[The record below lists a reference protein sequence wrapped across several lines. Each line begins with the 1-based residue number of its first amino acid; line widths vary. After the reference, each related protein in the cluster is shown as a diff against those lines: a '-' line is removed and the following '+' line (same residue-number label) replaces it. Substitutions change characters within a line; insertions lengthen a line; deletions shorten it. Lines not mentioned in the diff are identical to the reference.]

1 MLFQKID
8 DFCSVVLK
16 KPTERVLYII
26 EHISFYYKEFY
37 ITKQDKNGNP
47 RKNKDKYRRQF
58 GLYWTRT
65 IDAPHRELKYIQ
77 SKINKYLIENIK
89 MPEYAYGGVKG
100 RDNIINALRH
110 KGIKYV
116 FQTDIKD
123 FFPFI
128 TNKMVYNMLVLNG
141 FSPDVASV
149 ITKLVTY
156 KGHLPQGSPAS
167 TTIANL
173 VFVPVG
179 IKLQQFAE
187 DNKLRFTTFV
197 DDMTIS
203 SQTDFKHIV
212 PDILE
217 IITTGGFKISQQKT
231 TYKSGIKEITGVRLP
246 NNTLTTTKQFKYK
259 YSDIES
265 LPDNRRRGVENYKQR
280 IQRISENSKK
290 FRKTH

>member
-1 MLFQKID
+1 MMLFQRTD
-8 DFCSVVLK
+8 DFCSFVLRRSTDK
-16 KPTERVLYII
+16 VLYIM
-26 EHISFYYKEFY
+26 EHIPSHYKEFF
-37 ITKQDKNGNP
+37 IIKNDKNGNP
-47 RKNKDKYRRQF
+47 RKNKDKYVLQF

-65 IDAPHRELKYIQ
+65 IDAPSRELKYIQ
-77 SKINKYLIENIK
+77 SKINKYLVENIK

-100 RDNIINALRH
+100 KDNIVNALRH

-128 TNKMVYNMLVLNG
+128 TNKMVYNMLVHNG

-179 IKLQQFAE
+179 KRLQQFAV

-197 DDMTIS
+197 DDVTIS

-217 IITTGGFKISQQKT
+217 IITAGGFKISQQKT

-280 IQRISENSKK
+280 IQRISEN
-290 FRKTH
+290 RKIQS

>member
-8 DFCSVVLK
+8 DFCAFVLK
-16 KPTERVLYII
+16 KPTVRVLYII
-26 EHISFYYKEFY
+26 DHISSHYNEFF
-37 ITKQDKNGNP
+37 ITKKDKSGNP
-47 RKNKDKYRRQF
+47 RKNKDKYVHQF

-65 IDAPHRELKYIQ
+65 IDAPYKELKYIQ
-77 SKINKYLIENIK
+77 SKINNYLVGNIN
-89 MPEYAYGGVKG
+89 MPEYAYGGVQGK
-100 RDNIINALRH
+100 DNIINALRH

-128 TNKMVYNMLVLNG
+128 TNKMVYNMLVYNG

-173 VFVPVG
+173 VFVPIG
-179 IKLQQFAE
+179 IRLQQFAE
-187 DNKLRFTTFV
+187 ENKLRFTTFV
-197 DDMTIS
+197 DDITIS
-203 SQTDFKHIV
+203 SQTDFKHLV
-212 PDILE
+212 PDILDM
-217 IITTGGFKISQQKT
+217 ITTGGFKISQQKT

-259 YSDIES
+259 YADIDFIPE
-265 LPDNRRRGVENYKQR
+265 NRRRGVENYKQR
-280 IQRISENSKK
+280 IQRISENSKNC
-290 FRKTH
+290 RKPH

>member
-1 MLFQKID
+1 MLFQKTD
-8 DFCSVVLK
+8 DFCSFVLRRSTDK
-16 KPTERVLYII
+16 VLYII
-26 EHISFYYKEFY
+26 EHISSHYKEFF
-37 ITKQDKNGNP
+37 IIKKDKNGNP
-47 RKNKDKYRRQF
+47 RKNKDKYVLQF

-65 IDAPHRELKYIQ
+65 IDAPSRELKYIQ
-77 SKINKYLIENIK
+77 SKINKYLVENIK
-89 MPEYAYGGVKG
+89 MLEYAYGGVKG
-100 RDNIINALRH
+100 KDNIVNALRH

-128 TNKMVYNMLVLNG
+128 TNKMVYNMLVHNG

-179 IKLQQFAE
+179 IRLQQFAE

-197 DDMTIS
+197 DDVTIS

-280 IQRISENSKK
+280 IQRISEN
-290 FRKTH
+290 RKIQS

>member
-1 MLFQKID
+1 MMLFQKTD
-8 DFCSVVLK
+8 DFCSFVLRRSTDK
-16 KPTERVLYII
+16 VLYIM
-26 EHISFYYKEFY
+26 EHISSHYKEFF
-37 ITKQDKNGNP
+37 IIKKDKNGNS
-47 RKNKDKYRRQF
+47 RKNKDKYVLQF

-65 IDAPHRELKYIQ
+65 IDAPSRELKYIQ
-77 SKINKYLIENIK
+77 LKINKYLVENIK

-100 RDNIINALRH
+100 KDNIVNALRH

-128 TNKMVYNMLVLNG
+128 TNKMVYNMLVHNG

-179 IKLQQFAE
+179 IRLQQFAE

-197 DDMTIS
+197 DDVTIS

-280 IQRISENSKK
+280 IQRISEN
-290 FRKTH
+290 RKIQS

>member
-1 MLFQKID
+1 MLFQRTD
-8 DFCSVVLK
+8 DFCSFVLRRSTDK
-16 KPTERVLYII
+16 VLYIM
-26 EHISFYYKEFY
+26 EHIPSHYKEFF
-37 ITKQDKNGNP
+37 IIKNDKNGNP
-47 RKNKDKYRRQF
+47 RKNKDKYVLQF

-65 IDAPHRELKYIQ
+65 IDAPSRELKYIQ
-77 SKINKYLIENIK
+77 SKINKYLVENIK

-100 RDNIINALRH
+100 KDNIVNALRH

-128 TNKMVYNMLVLNG
+128 TNEMVYNMLVHNG

-179 IKLQQFAE
+179 IRLQQFAV

-197 DDMTIS
+197 DDVTIS

-217 IITTGGFKISQQKT
+217 IITAGGFKISQQKT

-265 LPDNRRRGVENYKQR
+265 LPDNKRRGVENYKQR
-280 IQRISENSKK
+280 IQRISEN
-290 FRKTH
+290 RKIQFK

>member
-1 MLFQKID
+1 MMLFQKTD
-8 DFCSVVLK
+8 DFCSFVLRRSTDK
-16 KPTERVLYII
+16 VLYII
-26 EHISFYYKEFY
+26 EHIPSHYKEFF
-37 ITKQDKNGNP
+37 IIKNDKNGNP
-47 RKNKDKYRRQF
+47 RKNKDKYVLQF

-65 IDAPHRELKYIQ
+65 IDAPSRELKYIQ
-77 SKINKYLIENIK
+77 SKINKYLVENIK

-100 RDNIINALRH
+100 KDNIVNALRH

-128 TNKMVYNMLVLNG
+128 TNKMVYNMLVHNG

-179 IKLQQFAE
+179 IRLQQFAE

-197 DDMTIS
+197 DDVTIS

-280 IQRISENSKK
+280 IQRISEN
-290 FRKTH
+290 RKIQS

>member
-1 MLFQKID
+1 MMLFQKTD
-8 DFCSVVLK
+8 DFCSFVLRRSTDK
-16 KPTERVLYII
+16 VLYII
-26 EHISFYYKEFY
+26 EHISSHYKEFF
-37 ITKQDKNGNP
+37 IIKKDKNGNP
-47 RKNKDKYRRQF
+47 RKNKDKYVLRF

-65 IDAPHRELKYIQ
+65 IDAPSRELKYIQ
-77 SKINKYLIENIK
+77 SKINKYLVENIK

-100 RDNIINALRH
+100 KDNIVNALRH

-128 TNKMVYNMLVLNG
+128 TNKMVYNMLAHNG

-179 IKLQQFAE
+179 IRLQQFAE

-197 DDMTIS
+197 DDVTIS
-203 SQTDFKHIV
+203 SQTGFKNIV

-217 IITTGGFKISQQKT
+217 IITAGGFKISQQKT

-259 YSDIES
+259 YFDIES

-280 IQRISENSKK
+280 IQRISEN
-290 FRKTH
+290 RKIQS

>member
-1 MLFQKID
+1 MMLFQKTD
-8 DFCSVVLK
+8 DFCSFVLRRSTDK
-16 KPTERVLYII
+16 VLYII
-26 EHISFYYKEFY
+26 EHISSHYKEFF
-37 ITKQDKNGNP
+37 IIKKDKNGNP
-47 RKNKDKYRRQF
+47 RKNKDKYVLQF

-65 IDAPHRELKYIQ
+65 IDAPSRELKYIQ
-77 SKINKYLIENIK
+77 SKINKYLVENIK
-89 MPEYAYGGVKG
+89 MLEYAYGGVKG
-100 RDNIINALRH
+100 KDNIVNALRH

-128 TNKMVYNMLVLNG
+128 TNKMVYNMLVHNG

-179 IKLQQFAE
+179 IRLQQFAE

-197 DDMTIS
+197 DDVTIS

-280 IQRISENSKK
+280 IQRISEN
-290 FRKTH
+290 RKIQS

>member
-1 MLFQKID
+1 MMLFQKTD
-8 DFCSVVLK
+8 NFCSFVLRRSTDK
-16 KPTERVLYII
+16 VLYII
-26 EHISFYYKEFY
+26 EHISSHYKEFF
-37 ITKQDKNGNP
+37 IIKKDKNGNP
-47 RKNKDKYRRQF
+47 RKNKDKYVLQF

-65 IDAPHRELKYIQ
+65 IDAPSRELKYIQ
-77 SKINKYLIENIK
+77 SKINKYLVENIK

-100 RDNIINALRH
+100 KDNIVNALRH

-128 TNKMVYNMLVLNG
+128 TNKMVYNMLVHNG

-179 IKLQQFAE
+179 IRLQQFAE

-197 DDMTIS
+197 DDVTIS

-217 IITTGGFKISQQKT
+217 IITAGGFKISQQKT

-246 NNTLTTTKQFKYK
+246 NNTLTTTKQVVFQTVC
-259 YSDIES
+259 
-265 LPDNRRRGVENYKQR
+265 LG
-280 IQRISENSKK
+280 
-290 FRKTH
+290 